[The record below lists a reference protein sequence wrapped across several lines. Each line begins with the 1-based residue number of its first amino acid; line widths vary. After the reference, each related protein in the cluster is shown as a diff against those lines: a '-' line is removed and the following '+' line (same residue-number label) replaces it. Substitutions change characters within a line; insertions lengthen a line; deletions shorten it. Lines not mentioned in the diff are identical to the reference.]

1 MTDLTELTD
10 EPEIV
15 GGEAAEDAELDRWQN
30 YGKDRLYFNA
40 ATSGTGPV
48 PGTANCHLD
57 LQTGEAVMD
66 IDDTYGEKDR
76 HQLVAE
82 LIDEGVVRV
91 ENGNGTIVLVIDLIG
106 GRDLDEDGEE
116 DENSEKELIT
126 DGGTDV
132 EESDEGDVK
141 LLSTP
146 SIRVETDSGSQV
158 YDDALD
164 AEIAVRDGKLPPG
177 GIVWREISALDVD
190 KLLWQEVSD
199 FRGRLD
205 QTLEQGEYEYVEEAS
220 RDTIKNIDQ
229 SEIDSTGTYLF
240 VCEKCGHE
248 ECQSATELRLR
259 CNLHR
264 INDVYYHDDDGNIQK
279 DDGHS
284 MTLWKLIGAGDIAHL
299 SEAVRNEETTET
311 PFVWGYHEM
320 EIERFGAQDANTS
333 RIHDLIR
340 DGLSPSEAVDYHMT
354 VENDFTQSEW
364 AEERGKSQQAISKNV
379 RKAEEKLL

>member
-1 MTDLTELTD
+1 MAEIIKTD
-10 EPEIV
+10 EE
-15 GGEAAEDAELDRWQN
+15 EDKVEVDRWQN

-40 ATSGTGPV
+40 ANSGTGPI
-48 PGTANCHLD
+48 PGTANCYLD
-57 LQTGEAVMD
+57 LQAGEAVME
-66 IDDTYGEKDR
+66 IDDTYGGKDR

-91 ENGNGTIVLVIDLIG
+91 ENGNGTVVLVIDLIG
-106 GRDLDEDGEE
+106 GRDIGENGEE
-116 DENSEKELIT
+116 NESSDKELIT

-132 EESDEGDVK
+132 EKADEDDVK

-146 SIRVETDSGSQV
+146 SIRVETDSGAQV

-164 AEIAVRDGKLPPG
+164 AEIAVRDGDLPPG
-177 GIVWREISALDVD
+177 GIVWREISPLDVD
-190 KLLWQEVSD
+190 KLLQKEVPG
-199 FRGRLD
+199 FRDRLD

-220 RDTIKNIDQ
+220 RDTIKEIDR
-229 SEIDSTGTYLF
+229 SGIDSTGTYMF

-248 ECQSATELRLR
+248 ECRSAAELRLR
-259 CNLHR
+259 CDLHR

-284 MTLWKLIGAGDIAHL
+284 MTLWKLIGSGDIARL
-299 SEAVRNEETTET
+299 SEAVRNEQTTET
-311 PFVWGYHEM
+311 PFVWAFHEM
-320 EIERFGAQDANTS
+320 EIERYGAEDADTS

-354 VENDFTQSEW
+354 VENDFTQEGW
-364 AEERGKSQQAISKNV
+364 AAERGISQQAISKNV
-379 RKAEEKLL
+379 RKAKEKLI